1 MSSPVYT
8 AALVNAAFFG
18 TYGTTLKLMENS
30 STEPTKRKEPGYE
43 SVVLAGMVAGAVQL
57 LISCPVDLVKIK
69 LQTGVT
75 TGRNRGATDSFFT
88 DFLGCRKPGKREEKQ
103 ENVENFRKNEKFTE
117 IFLEKARNLP
127 TFTNFSCFSKHFL
140 RFIHFSTPKKTSKK
154 RVGCPSVEI
163 KQSV

>member
-75 TGRNRGATDSFFT
+75 TGRNKAICVD
-88 DFLGCRKPGKREEKQ
+88 
-103 ENVENFRKNEKFTE
+103 VYTE
-117 IFLEKARNLP
+117 IFMA
-127 TFTNFSCFSKHFL
+127 T
-140 RFIHFSTPKKTSKK
+140 
-154 RVGCPSVEI
+154 V
-163 KQSV
+163 